1 MNEVIILLFKAK
13 SLVDKDRIFNY
24 NEIDEIEDIER
35 DISAKEEYINNYED
49 EATMLTYRQLKDLRE
64 DLKDA
69 EQQGMRKLMEVL
81 GYYKIDYSRAIV

>member
-1 MNEVIILLFKAK
+1 MNEVIVLLFKAK

-35 DISAKEEYINNYED
+35 KISVKERFIYNYED

-81 GYYKIDYSRAIV
+81 GYYNKAII